1 MNRLPLSIW
10 DRIIQHASTPS
21 PSPLDEESNPYTTL
35 TPSVPLDAPNAF
47 PYALSAASPL
57 FHAILTRTPA
67 AWQRILV
74 FLDEPFP
81 ASTLTLALTRLARA
95 GLKPTEI
102 LLTRKKWAEY
112 AARGA
117 APPLDPFEE
126 DKMLELMDV
135 LRYHLGEVRSLVIR
149 TISGNA
155 LPSIFEFSDLC
166 CPHLVVLEMD
176 SLVRGTGRVL
186 PPPPAPAAPTPGPP
200 STSTASAPAPA
211 PATAA
216 PSASTSAS
224 PPKASGKS
232 KGKNKATA
240 TPAATTTPS
249 TSSCT
254 STPTTTTSTPSPPTP
269 NPNAPIRLPS
279 LTSLSLTAPNFI
291 SLLRHPRWL
300 AFYKTRFVKGVPR
313 FDFLRVSHYDD
324 VDGRDTRAYGRVGVG
339 EVLGRFFEGVRGRGE
354 LGGWTARGWDADSDV
369 CLNDSGVGANGS
381 AGAGGASNGNGGGSA
396 GGKAID
402 ARPVEGLT
410 VVLDRVSSAT
420 LNVYLAHI
428 ATYARRATEVAPNR
442 WTHEF
447 VDVAP
452 VVPRRL
458 LSSGRGGSSNGSGSE
473 CGQGRG
479 NGSSSGSASGKGK
492 GMGEKVPGDAVV
504 LKSMA
509 EARAVMGVLDLVGE
523 EVFSLWVEACK
534 GFDDSVLM
542 HLCHRVGCAAGGGA
556 GNGNG
561 AECDCARPAKSLRA
575 LYLKGTAVSVGGLKA
590 LVDNLNAGYIHDDF
604 DDLEEVMD
612 GEGGRD
618 DEEEKEEWGRKEW
631 DVKDPGVLMDVEKDM
646 ERFYRGVL
654 DPAWEFGEEK
664 DGSGYDEEDVEEE
677 EGGKCEIV
685 EGFPKPGES
694 STGAPSASGA
704 GSGAGVGLGLGGG
717 AVGLGTGLGVGLGG
731 GLGLADELEEELDD
745 ISDSELESVCFG
757 PQVRFVRIEGGVE
770 VKEEDVVWFAG
781 RGVRVEVC

>member
-1 MNRLPLSIW
+1 MNRLPLTIW

-21 PSPLDEESNPYTTL
+21 PPSSDDEDPYYV
-35 TPSVPLDAPNAF
+35 TPDVPLDAPNAF

-102 LLTRKKWAEY
+102 LLTRRGWAEY

-126 DKMLELMDV
+126 DKMLEVMDV

-155 LPSIFEFSDLC
+155 LPSILEFSDLC
-166 CPHLVVLEMD
+166 CPHLAVLEMD

-186 PPPPAPAAPTPGPP
+186 PPPPAPAAPAPGPP
-200 STSTASAPAPA
+200 APAA
-211 PATAA
+211 PA
-216 PSASTSAS
+216 PSASPSTSASAS
-224 PPKASGKS
+224 PPKPSGKG
-232 KGKNKATA
+232 KGKNKATTTPAA
-240 TPAATTTPS
+240 TPAAS

-254 STPTTTTSTPSPPTP
+254 TSTSTPSPTSPPIATP

-313 FDFLRVSHYDD
+313 FEFLRVSHYDD

-354 LGGWTARGWDADSDV
+354 LGGWTARGWDAGDDV
-369 CLNDSGVGANGS
+369 CLNESGVGAPGANGS
-381 AGAGGASNGNGGGSA
+381 ASNGSANGSA
-396 GGKAID
+396 NGGGKAID

-410 VVLDRVSSAT
+410 VVLDRVSGAT
-420 LNVYLAHI
+420 LNAYLAHI
-428 ATYARRATEVAPNR
+428 APYARRATEVAPNR

-458 LSSGRGGSSNGSGSE
+458 LSSGYSLSGSGSRSGSE
-473 CGQGRG
+473 CG
-479 NGSSSGSASGKGK
+479 GSASGKGSGAK
-492 GMGEKVPGDAVV
+492 GSVTEKVPGDAVV

-523 EVFSLWVEACK
+523 EVFSLWVEGCR

-542 HLCHRVGCAAGGGA
+542 HLCHRAGCAAAGGG

-561 AECDCARPAKSLRA
+561 ECDCARPAKSLRA
-575 LYLKGTAVSVGGLKA
+575 LYLKGTGVSVRGLKT
-590 LVDNLNAGYIHDDF
+590 LVDSLNAGYIHDDL
-604 DDLEEVMD
+604 DDFESTED
-612 GEGGRD
+612 GMG
-618 DEEEKEEWGRKEW
+618 DEEEEEWGKKEW
-631 DVKDPGVLMDVEKDM
+631 DVKNPGVLMDVEKDM

-664 DGSGYDEEDVEEE
+664 DGSGYDDEEEEE

-704 GSGAGVGLGLGGG
+704 GTGAGVGLGLGGG

-731 GLGLADELEEELDD
+731 GLGLADELEEEVDD

-757 PQVRFVRIEGGVE
+757 PQVRFVRVEGVE
-770 VKEEDVVWFAG
+770 VEEEDVAWFAG